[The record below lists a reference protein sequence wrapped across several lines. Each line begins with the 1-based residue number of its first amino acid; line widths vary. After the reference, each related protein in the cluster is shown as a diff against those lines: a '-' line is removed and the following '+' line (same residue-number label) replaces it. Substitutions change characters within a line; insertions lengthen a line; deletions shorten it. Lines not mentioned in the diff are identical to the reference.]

1 MPTENPVSATSSE
14 AAPRALV
21 TGATGFVGSAV
32 ARRLLA
38 EGYAVRVLARP
49 GSDRRNLAGL
59 AVEVA
64 EGNLTEPASLARACA
79 GCAALFHVAADYR
92 TWAPQPEQL
101 YQANVEG
108 SRALLRA
115 AADAGVKRI
124 VYTSSVAV
132 LGIPKDGSPGD
143 ETTPVTVDD
152 MIGHYKRSKFLAE
165 EAVREFVQQG
175 LAVVIVNPST
185 PIGPRDLKP
194 TPTGRI
200 VIDAASGRMPAYVD
214 TGLNVVHVDDVAAGH
229 WLAFSKGVV
238 GQRYVLGGTD
248 MSLREILAEIA
259 DIVGRKPPQVRLPH
273 ALVMPVAY
281 AAEAFARL
289 TGVAPVATVE
299 EVRMSKK
306 RMYFSSEKARRELG
320 YSVRPARQALED
332 AVRWYRDNGYLR

>member
-1 MPTENPVSATSSE
+1 MPATSSTTR
-14 AAPRALV
+14 PRALV

-49 GSDRRNLAGL
+49 GSDRRNLVGL

-64 EGNLTEPASLARACA
+64 EGNLTDPASLARACA
-79 GCAALFHVAADYR
+79 GCDALFHVAADYR
-92 TWAPQPEQL
+92 TWAPRPEQL

-108 SRALLRA
+108 TRALLRA
-115 AADAGVKRI
+115 AVDAGVKRI

-132 LGIPKDGSPGD
+132 LGIPKDGRPGA
-143 ETTPVTVDD
+143 ESTPVTVDD

-175 LAVVIVNPST
+175 LPVVIVNPST

-200 VIDAASGRMPAYVD
+200 VIDAASGKMPAYVD
-214 TGLNVVHVDDVAAGH
+214 TGLNVVHVEDVAEGH
-229 WLAFSKGVV
+229 WLAFTKGAV

-259 DIVGRKPPQVRLPH
+259 DIVGRKPPKVRLPH
-273 ALVMPVAY
+273 AVVMPVAY

-306 RMYFSSEKARRELG
+306 RMFFSSEKARRELG
-320 YSVRPARQALED
+320 YSVRPARLALED
-332 AVRWYRDNGYLR
+332 AVRWYRDNGYLQ

>member
-1 MPTENPVSATSSE
+1 MSAIP
-14 AAPRALV
+14 AAGSRILV
-21 TGATGFVGSAV
+21 TGGTGFVGSAV

-38 EGYAVRVLARP
+38 EGYRVRALARP

-59 AVEVA
+59 ELEVA
-64 EGNLTEPASLARACA
+64 EGDLNDAASLERACA
-79 GCAALFHVAADYR
+79 GCAGLFHVAADYR
-92 TWAPQPEQL
+92 TWAPRPEQL

-115 AADAGVKRI
+115 AGNAGLKRI

-143 ETTPVTVDD
+143 ENTPVTVAD

-165 EAVREFVQQG
+165 EAVREFVPQG
-175 LAVVIVNPST
+175 LPVVIVNPST

-214 TGLNVVHVDDVAAGH
+214 TGLNVVHVDDVAEGH
-229 WLAFSKGVV
+229 WLAFQRGDV

-248 MSLREILAEIA
+248 MSLRQILAEIA
-259 DIVGRKPPQVRLPH
+259 GIVGRKPPALRLPH
-273 ALVMPVAY
+273 AAVMPVAY
-281 AAEAFARL
+281 VAEAFARL
-289 TGVAPVATVE
+289 TGVPPVATVE

-306 RMYFSSEKARRELG
+306 RMFFSSAKAMRELG
-320 YSVRPARQALED
+320 YRVRPARQALED
-332 AVRWYRDNGYLR
+332 AVRWYRENGYLKPVR

>member
-1 MPTENPVSATSSE
+1 MNASRPL
-14 AAPRALV
+14 ALV

-59 AVEVA
+59 EVEVA
-64 EGNLTEPASLARACA
+64 EGNLTDAASLKRACA

-92 TWAPQPEQL
+92 TWAPKPEEL

-108 SRALLRA
+108 SRALMRA
-115 AADAGVKRI
+115 ALKAGVGRV

-132 LGIPKDGSPGD
+132 LGIPKDGTPGD
-143 ETTPVTVDD
+143 ENTPVTVDD

-165 EAVREFVQQG
+165 QAVREFLEQG
-175 LAVVIVNPST
+175 LQVVIVNPST

-200 VIDAASGRMPAYVD
+200 IVDAASGKMPAYVD
-214 TGLNVVHVDDVAAGH
+214 TGLNIVHVDDCAEGH
-229 WLAFSKGVV
+229 WLAFSKGRV
-238 GQRYVLGGTD
+238 GERYVLGGTD
-248 MSLREILAEIA
+248 MSLRQILAEIA
-259 DIVGRKPPQVRLPH
+259 DIVGRKPPKVRLPH
-273 ALVMPVAY
+273 AAVMPVAY
-281 AAEAFARL
+281 VAEALARL
-289 TGVAPVATVE
+289 TGIAPVATVE

-306 RMYFSSEKARRELG
+306 WMYFSSAKAQRELG
-320 YSVRPARQALED
+320 YSIRPPRAALED
-332 AVRWYRDNGYLR
+332 AVHWYSENGYLKR

>member
-1 MPTENPVSATSSE
+1 MNTTSR
-14 AAPRALV
+14 PRVLV

-38 EGYAVRVLARP
+38 EGHAVRVLARP

-59 AVEVA
+59 EVEVA
-64 EGNLTEPASLARACA
+64 EGNLTDAASLERACA

-92 TWAPQPEQL
+92 TWAPQPEEL

-108 SRALLRA
+108 SRALMRA
-115 AADAGVKRI
+115 ALKAGVERV

-132 LGIPKDGSPGD
+132 LGIPKDGRPGD
-143 ETTPVTVDD
+143 EDTPVTVDD

-165 EAVREFVQQG
+165 QAVREFLDQG
-175 LAVVIVNPST
+175 LQLVIVNPST

-200 VIDAASGRMPAYVD
+200 IVDAASGRMPAYVD
-214 TGLNVVHVDDVAAGH
+214 TGLNIVHVDDCAEGH
-229 WLAFSKGVV
+229 WLAFTRGRV

-248 MSLREILAEIA
+248 MSLRQILEEIA
-259 DIVGRKPPQVRLPH
+259 AIVGRKPPKVRLPH
-273 ALVMPVAY
+273 AAVMPVAY
-281 AAEAFARL
+281 VSEALARL
-289 TGVAPVATVE
+289 TGIAPVATVE

-306 RMYFSSEKARRELG
+306 RMYFSSAKAQRELG
-320 YSVRPARQALED
+320 YTIRPPRQALED